1 MIIEEINFNWH
12 QIISDKIGYRMS
24 TRKVGVNGVTEIR
37 EHSAIG
43 EGDRWF
49 YDVHFE
55 SGAMERIFNPNHVFY
70 SQVR

>member
-1 MIIEEINFNWH
+1 MVQIIERIHYNWREKGYSFREVGKEGVLS
-12 QIISDKIGYRMS
+12 II
-24 TRKVGVNGVTEIR
+24 
-37 EHSAIG
+37 EHPAIG

-70 SQVR
+70 AK